1 MKLFVFV
8 FSVKFYQTA
17 ILALGVVLLLVIWQ
31 LFRLHR
37 RNRMLHQQH
46 QELHE
51 ELQLRQQEEAQEE
64 VQDETQDEMQD
75 HKQPQA
81 LPEEKP
87 SANQQLYQ
95 KICQVMEEQRLYM
108 QTEMNREKLASILG
122 TNYKYVADAI
132 RECSDDKTVNQ
143 FINGYR
149 IRYAA
154 QLLAGGEYD
163 ITTIIYKAGFNNR
176 SNFNKI
182 FREYYQVSPGEY
194 RKAANA
200 NSQG

>member
-8 FSVKFYQTA
+8 FPVKFYQMAMLT
-17 ILALGVVLLLVIWQ
+17 LGVVLLLVIGQ
-31 LFRLHR
+31 LFRLYR
-37 RNRMLHQQH
+37 RNRMLHQKH

-51 ELQLRQQEEAQEE
+51 ELQLRKQEEAQDE
-64 VQDETQDEMQD
+64 VQVQDDE
-75 HKQPQA
+75 QPQT
-81 LPEEKP
+81 LPKEKP

-95 KICQVMEEQRLYM
+95 KICKIMEEQRLYM
-108 QTEMNREKLASILG
+108 QAEMNREKLASILG

-154 QLLAGGEYD
+154 QLLAGDEYD

-176 SNFNKI
+176 SNFNKL

>member
-1 MKLFVFV
+1 MKLFIFV
-8 FSVKFYQTA
+8 FSVKFYQMAMLT
-17 ILALGVVLLLVIWQ
+17 LGVVLLLVIWQ
-31 LFRLHR
+31 LFRLYR
-37 RNRMLHQQH
+37 RNRRLHQKH

-51 ELQLRQQEEAQEE
+51 ELQLRKQEEAQDE
-64 VQDETQDEMQD
+64 VQVQDDE
-75 HKQPQA
+75 QPQT
-81 LPEEKP
+81 LPKEKP

-95 KICQVMEEQRLYM
+95 KICKIMEEQRLYV
-108 QTEMNREKLASILG
+108 QAEMNREKLASILG

-176 SNFNKI
+176 SNFNKL

>member
-1 MKLFVFV
+1 MAML
-8 FSVKFYQTA
+8 T
-17 ILALGVVLLLVIWQ
+17 LGVVLLLVIWQ
-31 LFRLHR
+31 LFRLYR
-37 RNRMLHQQH
+37 RNRMLHQKH

-64 VQDETQDEMQD
+64 VQVQHEAQDDE
-75 HKQPQA
+75 QPQTST
-81 LPEEKP
+81 EEKL

-95 KICQVMEEQRLYM
+95 KICKIMEEQRLYM
-108 QTEMNREKLASILG
+108 QAEMNREKLASILG

-154 QLLAGGEYD
+154 QLLAGDEYD

-176 SNFNKI
+176 SNFNKL